1 MRWELSIAT
10 ATFSSSSSSFSDT
23 QTKQNISRRV
33 ITNNRAN
40 ELFMSLSC
48 LLSLVTGKKL
58 SHTNHTSLWII
69 SETRACYWRF
79 ISKRL
84 KHNWIQNSLFKHDLI
99 ACILCSLCVFAC
111 VFFSLSVRMLFSLC
125 HCAGPFRL
133 LLSSRFS
140 SRHQTFSDMTAITM
154 KKSVWFIIW
163 YKHSKQM
170 KFLMSESDLIST
182 IQKRMIILLFF
193 SLTLS
198 LFLLLVRFLNRQ
210 EQ

>member
-1 MRWELSIAT
+1 MRWELSNAT

-111 VFFSLSVRMLFSLC
+111 VFFRYLSECYFPSVIALARFV
-125 HCAGPFRL
+125 
-133 LLSSRFS
+133 SSFPLVS
-140 SRHQTFSDMTAITM
+140 PLGT
-154 KKSVWFIIW
+154 
-163 YKHSKQM
+163 KHSVTWLPSRWKNLSDSSFDTNIRN
-170 KFLMSESDLIST
+170 KWNFLCLKVIWFP
-182 IQKRMIILLFF
+182 QFR
-193 SLTLS
+193 
-198 LFLLLVRFLNRQ
+198 NGW
-210 EQ
+210 